1 MAEITL
7 PANGDSV
14 EIVAAA
20 AVRAIVQN
28 TGSGSS
34 DTGSPTIEVLNHA
47 SSAVDGILLGAGETL
62 DLGKVSAWTLAWQGR
77 STNGKVNIVRVASE

>member
-1 MAEITL
+1 MAVVTL

-28 TGSGSS
+28 AGSRNV
-34 DTGSPTIEVLNHA
+34 ELLNHA
-47 SSAVDGILLGAGETL
+47 SSAAGGLVLKPGETL
-62 DLGKVSAWTLAWQGR
+62 DLGKVSAWTLAWQARTSSG
-77 STNGKVNIVRVASE
+77 IAIPVRVASE